1 MPRFCP
7 LCPSNDGIDASH
19 NQACT
24 EIAKL
29 ARFECDLL
37 HIAELFSSPP
47 CSLFPAPV
55 QRPGRGPSSER
66 PATWKLLTAVIASST
81 GEAFQSLPPARA
93 CKIAALDAAQRKSI
107 VHQLCK
113 SLARSRVLRNNRP
126 RMGERWARAM
136 SQSAGFDFDR
146 YRRLLAEA
154 DDEPKRLAFINLL
167 VDEKAKDKLAGE
179 SLRGRL
185 AELGLKAKK

>member
-1 MPRFCP
+1 
-7 LCPSNDGIDASH
+7 
-19 NQACT
+19 
-24 EIAKL
+24 
-29 ARFECDLL
+29 
-37 HIAELFSSPP
+37 LFIFS
-47 CSLFPAPV
+47 
-55 QRPGRGPSSER
+55 GTGGPTRTRSVLG
-66 PATWKLLTAVIASST
+66 TLGNLKLLTAVIASSAS
-81 GEAFQSLPPARA
+81 ESFQSLRS
-93 CKIAALDAAQRKSI
+93 CKSM

-113 SLARSRVLRNNRP
+113 SLARSRVLRNNRA

-136 SQSAGFDFDR
+136 SQSGTEFDFDR

-167 VDEKAKDKLAGE
+167 VDERAKDKLAGE